1 MLGARN
7 RLRKTFEDRRDQGA
21 DGGRLLYVYGCAA
34 HYLNLV
40 EKEVSPRTV
49 LSKVVEVQK
58 YFRNHHLPQAWLRE
72 KGGLSPQIPNDT
84 RWNSQEAC
92 IDTFL
97 KNYQKY
103 FEISCEHPDE
113 IDKNIISTVRNASIQ
128 METMNLIQQLKLV
141 SIALNTFQSDHC
153 TLGESVKVW
162 LDLQEAPVLQ
172 PFQELIKKRFQQCV
186 TPIHFVAYQA
196 HPKYK
201 GKQLSINQENVAT
214 VWLTS
219 INENFVAPLMALSIE
234 DEAAYPKSM
243 LAAKVTGTFSPT
255 KWWKVM
261 EVKAEKISG
270 PVTPQCCKFMQ
281 EISSLPASSASVE
294 RIFSIFG
301 QVHTKLRNRLGNEK
315 TAKLVRC
322 NRMLNGEP
330 EDW

>member
-1 MLGARN
+1 M
-7 RLRKTFEDRRDQGA
+7 T
-21 DGGRLLYVYGCAA
+21 
-34 HYLNLV
+34 
-40 EKEVSPRTV
+40 S
-49 LSKVVEVQK
+49 
-58 YFRNHHLPQAWLRE
+58 
-72 KGGLSPQIPNDT
+72 
-84 RWNSQEAC
+84 
-92 IDTFL
+92 
-97 KNYQKY
+97 
-103 FEISCEHPDE
+103 
-113 IDKNIISTVRNASIQ
+113 
-128 METMNLIQQLKLV
+128 
-141 SIALNTFQSDHC
+141 
-153 TLGESVKVW
+153 
-162 LDLQEAPVLQ
+162 
-172 PFQELIKKRFQQCV
+172 
-186 TPIHFVAYQA
+186 IHFVAYQV